1 MILVIFVIKLKK
13 GNNFDI
19 ENLDIMYIVIEG
31 AASIVEEYSTDDRAS
46 GLLFGF
52 SNLEDSVMKLVN
64 CNR

>member
-1 MILVIFVIKLKK
+1 MGAKK
-13 GNNFDI
+13 KEEIVDI
-19 ENLDIMYIVIEG
+19 VDKVTENLKIMRVVIEG